1 VPLGAM
7 LACTAGGRLRSGT
20 TWGDLQ
26 NLEAILEAATGI
38 SATASAGGGVLTP
51 RGDPYLPSVTVK
63 FPGERVVAF
72 DRVDM
77 WVDGDHVRLAMCCRA
92 LKLSTIPSLS
102 MHTKHRVVR
111 RRDDGVLDMMPPT
124 PPVLGNDRH

>member
-1 VPLGAM
+1 M
-7 LACTAGGRLRSGT
+7 
-20 TWGDLQ
+20 
-26 NLEAILEAATGI
+26 
-38 SATASAGGGVLTP
+38 LTP
-51 RGDPYLPSVTVK
+51 RSEPYLASVTVK
-63 FPGERVVAF
+63 FPGSRVVAF